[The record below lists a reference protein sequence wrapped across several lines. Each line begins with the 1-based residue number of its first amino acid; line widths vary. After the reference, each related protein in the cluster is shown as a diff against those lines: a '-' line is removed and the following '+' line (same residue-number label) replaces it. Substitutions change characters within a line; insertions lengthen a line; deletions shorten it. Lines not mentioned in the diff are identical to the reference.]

1 MTQTVHPSEAE
12 DPRLASR
19 DLRAWLRL
27 ADGMGRLRQ
36 IDGADW
42 DLEIG
47 ALTEMLTLD
56 EDCRACL
63 LFDHIPGY
71 PPGWRLATNVFPTQE
86 LAAIALGLPPHLSPT
101 ECVQAWREQ
110 GKRIQPLPAHVVAD
124 GPVFEH
130 VLRGDDVDLY
140 RFPAPRWHTGDGG
153 RYLGTG
159 NVVVTRDPET
169 GWINVG
175 TYRMMLHDR
184 DKLGLYIS
192 PGHHGRL
199 HRDQYFAAG
208 QPMPVVAAFGTD
220 PTLFAAG
227 GMGLPLGAN
236 EYEWVGGIRGEPVE
250 VIAGPVTGLPLPA
263 HAEIV
268 VEGFVHPD
276 RRLDEGPFGE
286 WTGYYA
292 SAARPEPYL
301 QVEAIYHRAD
311 PIILGYAPTR
321 PPAQDHRV
329 RSIVLHAAVWDALEA
344 AGIPDVRAVTRLPAA
359 SAGMLVIAIRQ
370 RYGGHAKQAA
380 LVASQCRGGAY
391 LGRYIV
397 VVDDDVDVD
406 NQDEVLWAIWTRS
419 EPAESLDV
427 IHNCWS
433 SPLDPRIPPH
443 KRAAGDFTNSR
454 LVIDAT
460 RPFHWR
466 DQFPAVSGVSPALRA
481 SLREKWASRLFEPR

>member
-1 MTQTVHPSEAE
+1 MKETVAPPAAVDVRQVST
-12 DPRLASR
+12 
-19 DLRAWLRL
+19 DLREWLRL
-27 ADGMGRLRQ
+27 AAEMGRLQQ

-47 ALTEMLTLD
+47 GLTEMLALRSD
-56 EDCRACL
+56 RQACL
-63 LFDHIPGY
+63 LFDRIVGY
-71 PPGWRLATNVFPTQE
+71 PPGWRLATNVFATNE

-101 ECVQAWREQ
+101 ELVQTWRDR
-110 GKRIQPLPAHVVAD
+110 GKRIGPLPAREVTE

-130 VLRGDDVDLY
+130 VLRGADVDLY
-140 RFPAPRWHTGDGG
+140 RFPTPRWHEGDGG

-169 GWINVG
+169 GQVNVG

-199 HRDQYFAAG
+199 HRDKYFARG
-208 QPMPVVAAFGTD
+208 EPMPVVAALGTD
-220 PTLFAAG
+220 TLLFAAG
-227 GMGLPLGAN
+227 GMGLPLGMN
-236 EYEWVGGIRGEPVE
+236 EYEWVGGVRGEPAE
-250 VIAGPVTGLPLPA
+250 VIAGPVTGLPFPA
-263 HAEIV
+263 RAEIV

-276 RRLDEGPFGE
+276 RLLDEGPFGE

-292 SAARPEPYL
+292 SAARPEPYV
-301 QVEAIYHRAD
+301 QVEALYHRDA
-311 PIILGYAPTR
+311 PILHGYAPTR

-329 RSIVLHAAVWDALEA
+329 RSIVLHATIWDALEA

-359 SAGMLVIAIRQ
+359 SAGMLVIAIHQ
-370 RYGGHAKQAA
+370 RYAGHAKQAA
-380 LVASQCRGGAY
+380 MVASQCRGGAY

-406 NQDEVLWAIWTRS
+406 NQDEVLWAMWTRS
-419 EPAESLDV
+419 DPAESVDF

-433 SPLDPRIPPH
+433 TPLDPRIPPD

-460 RPFHWR
+460 RPYHWR
-466 DQFPAVSGVSPALRA
+466 DRFPSVSAVSPALRA
-481 SLREKWASRLFEPR
+481 RLREKWAGTLFD